1 MAGQLNN
8 ILQKLDI
15 PLDLGLNYQSSESGT
30 NIFDVAVSTQLFNN
44 RVIVNG
50 NVGNREYANSSSGA
64 DMVGNLDIEIKLDK
78 SGQLRMNLFSHS
90 ADDYTNYLDNT
101 QRNGVGIA
109 YQREF
114 NTFREFF
121 RNLFMSRKK
130 REQRAAETGVREVK
144 RIRIGGEEKGH

>member
-50 NVGNREYANSSSGA
+50 NVGNREYARNPPHHHRTV
-64 DMVGNLDIEIKLDK
+64 VG
-78 SGQLRMNLFSHS
+78 R
-90 ADDYTNYLDNT
+90 
-101 QRNGVGIA
+101 
-109 YQREF
+109 
-114 NTFREFF
+114 
-121 RNLFMSRKK
+121 
-130 REQRAAETGVREVK
+130 
-144 RIRIGGEEKGH
+144 